1 MADVTYAD
9 LQFVSY
15 AKKLK
20 CPEPQKA
27 GSEQED
33 EGGEITYENVQGPR
47 IKESKATPEAARTGK
62 EGFSV
67 LRTWAP
73 YIVLILLVACISLLA
88 ATIVL
93 GVKFMQVSQ
102 QMSQDYETL
111 KTNFSDDVRLEKSKL
126 YKTELKLEDV
136 SRKYR
141 ETDDMLM
148 KAKKEFNAAMK
159 TTEEEK
165 ERLNSEIERM
175 KEELDKWTLIECCPK
190 TWEMISGK
198 CFFFSQSSSSWDE
211 SKNDCDTKKS
221 DLLTFKNENAEV
233 QHLIKREFSKHWNY
247 PYTWHDGSKRFSA
260 ESPTGA
266 AAGIRSTERRHKD
279 IIFRP

>member
-62 EGFSV
+62 EV
-67 LRTWAP
+67 
-73 YIVLILLVACISLLA
+73 
-88 ATIVL
+88 
-93 GVKFMQVSQ
+93 MQVSQ

-247 PYTWHDGSKRFSA
+247 PYTWHDGSKRNAYVYDDRIRIDDGARHDSKRHWICKKHIFYQLKFQNNYA
-260 ESPTGA
+260 YGILESMDCIWTKSPLA
-266 AAGIRSTERRHKD
+266 AV
-279 IIFRP
+279 